1 MLTKKLSIFILPLVA
16 TISLQAQNPVNDPF
30 FNDPFGDDIF
40 KEMLQMQK
48 NMDQM
53 FSRMQH
59 RRQQRSSGLVSP
71 LGTYKM
77 AVQNQFSDKGDH
89 YELMT
94 NIPENKENH
103 ININT
108 DNGVMSVSAKIV
120 EEKENKNNNTLSTS
134 RSVRMYQQST
144 TLPNDADE
152 NSIKAGYKNGKL
164 VITVSKI
171 STAKKSSAA
180 VTSAPSKVEKKSGEK
195 TESSSSKE
203 QKKQKAVK
211 KDPVKTNA
219 VEITDEFN
227 QTPKTEKTEKKEIKE
242 EKPAEI
248 QKSTVGDK
256 DSVS

>member
-1 MLTKKLSIFILPLVA
+1 MLSKKLSLLILPFVA
-16 TISLQAQNPVNDPF
+16 TMSLQAQNPFNDPF

-48 NMDQM
+48 EMDQM
-53 FSRMQH
+53 FSRMQE

-77 AVQNQFSDKGDH
+77 AVQNQFVDKGDH

-94 NIPENKENH
+94 NIPESKENH

-108 DNGVMSVSAKIV
+108 ANGVLSLSAKIV
-120 EEKENKNNNTLSTS
+120 KEKENKNNNMVSTS

-144 TLPNDADE
+144 PLPRNADE
-152 NSIKAGYKNGKL
+152 NSIKADYKNGKL
-164 VITVSKI
+164 VITVSKAG
-171 STAKKSSAA
+171 TAKTSPAA
-180 VTSAPSKVEKKSGEK
+180 VTSAPSKMEKKSEKK
-195 TESSSSKE
+195 TEVSSKE
-203 QKKQKAVK
+203 LKKKEEVK

-227 QTPKTEKTEKKEIKE
+227 QTPKPEKKEIKE
-242 EKPAEI
+242 EKPVEI
-248 QKSTVGDK
+248 QKTTVTVEDK

>member
-1 MLTKKLSIFILPLVA
+1 MLRKKLSLFVLPLVA
-16 TISLQAQNPVNDPF
+16 TLSLQAQDPFNDPF

-48 NMDQM
+48 EMDQM

-59 RRQQRSSGLVSP
+59 RRQQRSSGLLSP

-77 AVQNQFSDKGDH
+77 AVQNQFVDKGDH

-94 NIPENKENH
+94 NIPESKENH

-120 EEKENKNNNTLSTS
+120 KEKENKNNNMVSTS

-144 TLPNDADE
+144 PLPNDADE
-152 NSIKAGYKNGKL
+152 NSIKASYKNGKL

-171 STAKKSSAA
+171 GTAKKNSAA
-180 VTSAPSKVEKKSGEK
+180 VISAPSKMEKKSDKK
-195 TESSSSKE
+195 TESSSDKE
-203 QKKQKAVK
+203 QKKQEEVK

-227 QTPKTEKTEKKEIKE
+227 QTPKSESKE
-242 EKPAEI
+242 EKPAETKI
-248 QKSTVGDK
+248 TVEENG
-256 DSVS
+256 SVN